1 MSDVLKGRGTLIS
14 QWPPNLKI
22 EVSYELRFSPYI
34 RAKRSGLPLVGGV
47 NAEVTCLQAVDGSR
61 IPEGNWELKTEDGET
76 ILLSNIGGE
85 WDVMAGVR

>member
-1 MSDVLKGRGTLIS
+1 
-14 QWPPNLKI
+14 
-22 EVSYELRFSPYI
+22 
-34 RAKRSGLPLVGGV
+34 
-47 NAEVTCLQAVDGSR
+47 LQAVDGSR